1 MNEYGKESRKRDY
14 IILLGAFLF
23 IVGMTALIIWQW
35 PLIEELF
42 TNPEGFRSYVSSYG
56 VWAPVVFVAI
66 YVILVIS
73 AFGPAYVLNYL
84 SGAMFGFWMGFLLSW
99 AGNIIGAALAIW
111 LGRGVT
117 KSIVHI
123 FFPARKYQRYVG
135 YVRTRG
141 WAYLLILYA
150 IPNPLGDTLNYVA
163 AASDIKYWKLVLM
176 LTLARIPLVIM
187 RTAIGSTMVNFKT
200 IHWIV
205 MVGIFVV
212 IGVTVFFLRKRID
225 RIAERFA
232 EKLFPVTHP

>member
-1 MNEYGKESRKRDY
+1 MNESARQSRKRDY

-23 IVGMTALIIWQW
+23 VVGMTALIIWQW
-35 PLIEELF
+35 PLIKELLS
-42 TNPEGFRSYVSSYG
+42 NPEGFRDYVSSYG
-56 VWAPVVFVAI
+56 VWTPVVFVVI

-84 SGAMFGFWMGFLLSW
+84 SGAMFGFVKGFLLSW

-117 KSIVHI
+117 RSIVHI
-123 FFPARKYQRYVG
+123 FFPAKKYQKYVG

-163 AASDIKYWKLVLM
+163 ASSDIRYWKLILM

-187 RTAIGSTMVNFKT
+187 RTAVGSTMIHFET
-200 IHWIV
+200 IHWVI
-205 MVGIFVV
+205 MIGIFIV
-212 IGVTVFFLRKRID
+212 IGLTVLLLRRRID
-225 RIAERFA
+225 SLAERFA
-232 EKLFPVTHP
+232 ARLFPPRP